1 MLDLNNWTMGEVI
14 KFEELAGMSITDVQ
28 NGLTAKAMAAAV
40 YIEEHRK
47 DIRVTFE
54 SVCKKPMSEITAML
68 ESGSSDDEVKK

>member
-1 MLDLNNWTMGEVI
+1 MLDLNSWTLGEVI
-14 KFEELAGMSITDVQ
+14 KFEELAGMPITEVH

-54 SVCKKPMSEITAML
+54 SICKKPMSEITAML
-68 ESGSSDDEVKK
+68 ENDSTDETAKK